1 MSQSVSHSLQQSG
14 MTTTRVEAVMDFL
27 DAEGL
32 VHEVVEHP
40 SATSAVDLAHS
51 VHALLKH
58 TAKTLV
64 LVDGPAYS
72 IAVIPASR
80 RLDLHKLRELLGATG
95 QLRLA
100 DEAEIARD
108 FPWSEVGAL
117 PPFGPMLPAA
127 AVFDE
132 SLLEAKRILCPAGDH
147 RHGVLV
153 DPRDVVRVT
162 AATTGDICED

>member
-1 MSQSVSHSLQQSG
+1 MSQFVPQSHPQG
-14 MTTTRVEAVMDFL
+14 GVTTTRVDAVIDFL

-32 VHEVVEHP
+32 QYEVVEHP

-58 TAKTLV
+58 TAKTVV
-64 LVDGPAYS
+64 LVDGPAYT

-80 RLDLHKLRELLGATG
+80 RLDLHKLRTMLGATSH
-95 QLRLA
+95 LRLA
-100 DEAEIARD
+100 DEDEIGRA

-117 PPFGPMLPAA
+117 PPFGPMLTAA
-127 AVFDE
+127 EVFDD
-132 SLLEAKRILCPAGDH
+132 SLLEADRMLCPAGDH

-162 AATTGDICED
+162 AARTGDICED